1 MKLPEMNIVRANFR
15 LGQIFG
21 QGRDYMS
28 LAMLMCNSNIY
39 KLTSFAEGKRLQIQW
54 QNKRAM
60 ALQGW

>member
-1 MKLPEMNIVRANFR
+1 MKLPEMNIVWANFR

-39 KLTSFAEGKRLQIQW
+39 KLTSFVEGKRLQIQW